1 MLAQKVSIQ
10 WNRDTE
16 DFNIKTYNRDH
27 EVRFENGVT
36 IPSKLINAISAR

>member
-1 MLAQKVSIQ
+1 MLAHKVSIQ

-16 DFNIKTYNRDH
+16 DFNKKTYNRDH

>member
-1 MLAQKVSIQ
+1 MLAHKVSIQ

-27 EVRFENGVT
+27 EVCFENGVT

>member
-1 MLAQKVSIQ
+1 MLAHKVSIQ

-27 EVRFENGVT
+27 EVRFEM
-36 IPSKLINAISAR
+36 A